1 MKRTESFTEFHAFAA
16 AAFYLFFL
24 FLPPSASAAVTATR
38 HMNER
43 EMSELLKLPPY
54 ISDDAPVKLSAKEE
68 TALRLSRAFSDR
80 NVPPVLQE
88 NGRVT
93 YAYGMVMPSIVC
105 APYMV
110 SDVELQPGE
119 YVTELVMGDT
129 ARWKTTLGRSGS
141 PEAPHILVKPLDA
154 GLETTAVITTD
165 RRVYHLAFKSRSKG
179 HMPYVGFVYPE
190 DSDSALRKQIAAQ
203 NKERERQTASTV
215 SGEYTDMA
223 ALDFG
228 YRVDGSAGWKPVQV
242 YNDGKQTFI
251 RLPKTVS
258 QTEMPVLLVRR
269 GGENVMVNYRV
280 RGDTLVVD
288 DIFGE
293 AVLLTGIGSNQQ
305 RVTLRRQQ

>member
-1 MKRTESFTEFHAFAA
+1 LLLIVAESATAA
-16 AAFYLFFL
+16 TPRQL
-24 FLPPSASAAVTATR
+24 
-38 HMNER
+38 
-43 EMSELLKLPPY
+43 ELDELMKLPPY
-54 ISDDAPVKLSAKEE
+54 ISDAPVSLSAKEQ
-68 TALRLSRAFSDR
+68 TALRLSEAFSNR
-80 NVPPVLQE
+80 NVSPILQE

-93 YAYGMVMPSIVC
+93 YAYGMVMPSVVC
-105 APYMV
+105 APFMV

-119 YVTELVMGDT
+119 FVNELVMGDT

-165 RRVYHLAFKSRSKG
+165 RRVYHLAFKSQGKG

-190 DSDSALRKQIAAQ
+190 DSDFALRKQIAVQ

-215 SGEYTDMA
+215 SGEIDIA
-223 ALDFG
+223 GLDFG
-228 YRVDGSAGWKPVQV
+228 YRLEGSADWKPMQV
-242 YNDGKQTFI
+242 YNDGRQTFI

-269 GGENVMVNYRV
+269 NGENVMVNYRV
-280 RGDTLVVD
+280 KGDTLVVD

-293 AVLLTGIGSNQQ
+293 AILLAGVGSKQQ
-305 RVTLRRQQ
+305 RVTLRRK